1 MVMLPIVAAVR
12 TKNTQKIFHGY
23 AMEYFLHNIPNT
35 LDIFISAWYYY
46 FSEKISLFSR
56 KDTAMNL
63 KKSILIFSL
72 IIILFANISVSG
84 ETTGGVSSYPM
95 LAPRDT
101 WYRGS
106 ASRNSFTTITILDSI
121 DSQTAD
127 SASESWNAA
136 VDHDGDGE
144 LNNDI
149 VCYVN
154 DTELIIAGNGSGKIF
169 MNFDSTCSF
178 SDLSDE
184 GDYFSNVTEINGM
197 DILDTSNVVLMKSM
211 FLNACSLDTVD
222 VSGFDTSNV
231 SDMSFMFASTVSTKE
246 MSFTVLDVSNWDTS
260 SVTTMN
266 RMFQLCSSL
275 EELNVSRWNTSKVTT
290 MSGMFQRCKSLR
302 TLDVSNW
309 NTSNIENLSFMFH
322 CENMPLGTIDVS
334 NWDVSKVLTFDH
346 FIAHAKL
353 TLIGVEN
360 WKNSV
365 VVVMNAMFHMS
376 QNTVLDVSG
385 FDTSNVITFDQMF
398 EGCNQLT
405 EIIGLENFD
414 TSNSI
419 GFSEMFAS
427 CQRLKKLNL
436 ESFDTRKAAND
447 IQISSNGKTSNT
459 LYRMFADTLR
469 LKEIKLGENFSF
481 NGDGTNTN
489 PANVGA
495 FRTPSST
502 YITGADGYW
511 YNESGEA
518 FLPKDIPDK
527 TAGTYY
533 ALFPGSKD
541 VIASGNSWYKGNT
554 PRSSITKINITDSY
568 TVTGNETEFWD
579 ASSLQDNSVMCYVNG
594 TALTIAGSKG
604 SIIAHKDS
612 SYMFSSS
619 DESKYFVN
627 LESIDGFDN
636 LDTSLVTNMNHMFKG
651 CSKITTL
658 DLSSFDTSDVKGMEY
673 MFHLCKNLK
682 TVDISGFDT
691 GKVTT
696 LRALFYECNNLE
708 TADISSFDT
717 SSVTNMNGMFRNCTD
732 LNTIYVSR
740 LFSTKNDS
748 LTSDKMF
755 TGCKKLIGGN
765 GTVYNSNYVNSAY
778 AVIDT
783 DKIPGYFTEKEMTFA
798 NAKYLAENN
807 KFEVTVLVSE
817 EMKEKNGVVIIALYG
832 NNGMINS
839 CCTNAEKTITHTFE
853 NLPMAD
859 GKFTVKAFYWT
870 GIKDIVPICIPITKT
885 IQK

>member
-1 MVMLPIVAAVR
+1 MHLTAVVVR
-12 TKNTQKIFHGY
+12 IKNTQKIFHGI
-23 AMEYFLHNIPNT
+23 AMEYFLHIIPNS
-35 LDIFISAWYYY
+35 LIY
-46 FSEKISLFSR
+46 FFWCGIIILVIKQKIVENYKIHIRLTTGR
-56 KDTAMNL
+56 NIAMKL
-63 KKSILIFSL
+63 KKQIWIFSL
-72 IIILFANISVSG
+72 IIILLVNISVSA
-84 ETTGGVSSYPM
+84 ETTDGASSYPM
-95 LAPRDT
+95 LAPSDT

-106 ASRNSFTTITILDSI
+106 VLRSSFTTITITNSI
-121 DSQTAD
+121 DSETVVT
-127 SASESWNAA
+127 ASESWAAA
-136 VDHDGDGE
+136 VNSNGE
-144 LNNDI
+144 FSSDI
-149 VCYVN
+149 MCYVN
-154 DTELIIAGNGSGKIF
+154 DTELVIAGNGRGHIF
-169 MNFDSTCSF
+169 LNPNSICAF
-178 SDLSDE
+178 SDSSE
-184 GDYFSNVTEINGM
+184 KNDYFSNVTEINGM
-197 DILDTSNVVLMKSM
+197 DILDTSKVISMKGM
-211 FLNACSLDTVD
+211 FLNACSLKTVD
-222 VSGFDTSNV
+222 ISGFNTSNV
-231 SDMSFMFASTVSTKE
+231 SDMSFMFASTVSANE
-246 MSFTVLDVSNWDTS
+246 MSFTELDVSNWDTS
-260 SVTTMN
+260 SVTTMD

-275 EELNVSRWNTSKVTT
+275 EELNVSGWNTSKVTT
-290 MSGMFQRCKSLR
+290 MSGMFQRCKSLH

-309 NTSNIENLSFMFH
+309 DTSSVENLSFMFH

-334 NWDVSKVLTFDH
+334 KWDVSKVRTFDH

-481 NGDGTNTN
+481 NGDGTNTD
-489 PANVGA
+489 PANVGK

-502 YITGADGYW
+502 YISGADGFW
-511 YNESGEA
+511 YNEEGTA
-518 FLPKDIPDK
+518 FFPKDVPDK

-533 ALFPGSKD
+533 AVFPGSKG
-541 VIASGNSWYKGNT
+541 VIASGDSWYKGNT

-568 TVTGNETEFWD
+568 TVTGNETEVWD
-579 ASSLQDNSVMCYVNG
+579 ASSLQDSSVMCYING
-594 TALTIAGSKG
+594 TELTISGKEKRVV
-604 SIIAHKDS
+604 AHKDA

-619 DESKYFVN
+619 DSSKYFVN
-627 LESIDGFDN
+627 LETVQGIEN
-636 LDTSLVTNMNHMFKG
+636 LDTSIVTNMNSMFRG
-651 CSKITTL
+651 CSKLKTL
-658 DLSSFDTSDVKGMEY
+658 DLSKFDTSE
-673 MFHLCKNLK
+673 
-682 TVDISGFDT
+682 
-691 GKVTT
+691 
-696 LRALFYECNNLE
+696 
-708 TADISSFDT
+708 
-717 SSVTNMNGMFRNCTD
+717 VTNMNGMFRNCTG
-732 LNTIYVSR
+732 LNTIYVSS
-740 LFSTKNDS
+740 LFNTQS
-748 LTSDKMF
+748 LSTSDNMF

-765 GTVYNSNYVNSAY
+765 GTSYDSNYVNSAY

-783 DKIPGYFTEKEMTFA
+783 GKTPGYFTEKEMTFE
-798 NAKYLAENN
+798 NAKYIVENN
-807 KFEVTVLVSE
+807 KFEVTVSISE
-817 EMKEKNGVVIIALYG
+817 EMKEKNGIVLIALYG

-853 NLPMAD
+853 NLPVAD
-859 GKFTVKAFYWT
+859 DKFTVKAFYWT
-870 GIKDIVPICIPITKT
+870 GIKDIVPICIPITET